1 MVCPCPPGQPG
12 SGEGT
17 KGHDDKVPRPQPLLG
32 ELSCSRGTGGA
43 PGATPGQSNDAGQ
56 HEIDATPLF
65 HPGFD
70 IGFILLVDLVGM
82 GHIGVDVVQTNMA
95 VKLCWAVA
103 VAARTPGLT

>member
-1 MVCPCPPGQPG
+1 M
-12 SGEGT
+12 
-17 KGHDDKVPRPQPLLG
+17 
-32 ELSCSRGTGGA
+32 
-43 PGATPGQSNDAGQ
+43 PGQSNDAGQ

>member
-1 MVCPCPPGQPG
+1 MVCPCPPGLPG
-12 SGEGT
+12 SHEGT
-17 KGHDDKVPRPQPLLG
+17 KGHDGKVPWPQPLLG

-43 PGATPGQSNDAGQ
+43 PGAMPGQNNDAGQ

-65 HPGFD
+65 HPGP
-70 IGFILLVDLVGM
+70 
-82 GHIGVDVVQTNMA
+82 NMA